1 MAKTQFSSDG
11 FDLDAISAG
20 EGDDVVFEIGGGS
33 TVIKPTP
40 PSTEEEGVGGPPPS
54 EGIVKA
60 EDWKKQGNEQFK
72 QGQYLEAYDLYTE
85 AIMESPGDMKGG
97 EILRLRNEFNEKERD
112 KAISRQRQ
120 AEEERRQKGNDEK
133 KDPTKRQPPAEF
145 QLPKQENGDKLAVY
159 YCNRAA
165 ALHNLERYDEAIM
178 DCDVSALLNPQYTKA
193 YVRRANAYEKSERTE
208 EALRDAKKALELE
221 PKNPTIR
228 KSVARLQKIEDERL
242 EKLKEETM
250 GKLKDLGNSILG
262 NFGLS
267 LDNFQAVQDP
277 NTGSYSISFNQNS
290 NQS

>member
-20 EGDDVVFEIGGGS
+20 EGDDVVFEIGGGA

-120 AEEERRQKGNDEK
+120 AEEERRQKGNDGK

-250 GKLKDLGNSILG
+250 GELKIRVKELGATSRK
-262 NFGLS
+262 
-267 LDNFQAVQDP
+267 
-277 NTGSYSISFNQNS
+277 
-290 NQS
+290 